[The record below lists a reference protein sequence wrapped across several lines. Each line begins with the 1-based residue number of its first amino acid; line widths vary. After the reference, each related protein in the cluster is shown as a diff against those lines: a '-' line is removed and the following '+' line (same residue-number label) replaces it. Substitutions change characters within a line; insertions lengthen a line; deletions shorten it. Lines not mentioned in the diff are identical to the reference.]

1 MDTAQPPSS
10 LAEGAEGR
18 RVDLVLEGGGVK
30 GIALAGAI
38 EVLEERGYRVN
49 RVAGSSAGAIVG
61 ALITAGVSGTQLAQ
75 ILRETDYTRFEDGPS
90 YTRFLLGKA
99 LSILLHNGIH
109 RGTYLTTWLA
119 EQLAAHGATYRTGT
133 FADLEYVDPDPA
145 RDLTA
150 EQRSRLVVTASDLTA
165 GRLRLLPQD
174 ADAFGLAPEQ
184 LRVVDAV
191 RASMSI
197 PVVFRPAKWKTRRG
211 RTAWLVDGGLL
222 SNFPVSVFDLPPG
235 QIPRWP
241 TFGIKLS
248 ARPDADFG
256 VANEISGPTSF
267 AKALLNTAT
276 GFYDRMHID
285 ASHSVARTIFI
296 DTAAVRP
303 TQFDLSDAD
312 EELLYR
318 SGRQAAEKFLDGN
331 QTNAA
336 WDFDRYIAT
345 YRSPGGSGR

>member
-10 LAEGAEGR
+10 LAEGTEGR

-61 ALITAGVSGTQLAQ
+61 ALITAGVSGTQLAR
-75 ILRETDYTRFEDGPS
+75 ILRKTDYTRFEDGPF

-99 LSILLHNGIH
+99 LSILLRNGIH
-109 RGTYLTTWLA
+109 RGTYLTTWLE

-133 FADLEYVDPDPA
+133 FADLEYGDPDPVRA
-145 RDLTA
+145 LTA

-174 ADAFGLAPEQ
+174 ADAFGLTPGQ

-211 RTAWLVDGGLL
+211 RPAWLVDGGLL

-235 QIPRWP
+235 QVPRWP

-256 VANEISGPTSF
+256 VANEISGPISF
-267 AKALLNTAT
+267 AKA
-276 GFYDRMHID
+276 
-285 ASHSVARTIFI
+285 
-296 DTAAVRP
+296 
-303 TQFDLSDAD
+303 
-312 EELLYR
+312 
-318 SGRQAAEKFLDGN
+318 
-331 QTNAA
+331 
-336 WDFDRYIAT
+336 
-345 YRSPGGSGR
+345 